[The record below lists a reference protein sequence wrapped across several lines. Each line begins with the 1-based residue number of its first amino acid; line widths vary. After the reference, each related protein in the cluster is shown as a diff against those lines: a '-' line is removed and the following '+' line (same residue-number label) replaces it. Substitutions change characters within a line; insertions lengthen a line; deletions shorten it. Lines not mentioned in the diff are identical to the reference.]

1 VREVTIP
8 SVGMAMTEAVL
19 NAWLKNPGD
28 SVVSGEAIAEIETDK
43 SSLDLESPGDGV
55 IGRHLV
61 SAGSS
66 VPVGQVI
73 VRVLEPGET
82 EPPDDT
88 GPAVAA
94 EPAVQA
100 EAAAAGTAGLAGVTR
115 PAGTTR
121 EDISGPPD
129 GAPRTGSADR
139 VPHTLSPRKRRELRE
154 QAEAAAQAASGRRG
168 SRFRAAIAEHV
179 SESWRTIPHFAVVR
193 EIDAR
198 SVGAAVAAMRGNGLT
213 ATAGDLLIR
222 AFALAV
228 TAEASTTG
236 DLGLAVATPD
246 GVVIPVITDVPGL
259 GPAALVAARGAAV
272 TRAREGRLSARDL
285 AAGPIASLS
294 NLGGYQVDSFTGII
308 PAGQQLL
315 LTTATIA
322 DRPVAVDGQVVVRPR
337 FAATLNVDH
346 RYFDGDHAARI
357 LAGFQAALDQ
367 CISWAHQMSTDEGE
381 A

>member
-43 SSLDLESPGDGV
+43 SSLDLESPSDGV
-55 IGRHLV
+55 LGRHLV
-61 SAGSS
+61 SAGAS

-82 EPPDDT
+82 EPHEGAAP
-88 GPAVAA
+88 PAAA
-94 EPAVQA
+94 EPVARA
-100 EAAAAGTAGLAGVTR
+100 GAAGTPGV
-115 PAGTTR
+115 
-121 EDISGPPD
+121 
-129 GAPRTGSADR
+129 GAHDARGEAARTGSEDR
-139 VPHTLSPRKRRELRE
+139 APHTLSPRRRRELRE
-154 QAEAAAQAASGRRG
+154 QADAEAQAQADAEAQAASGRRG

-198 SVGAAVAAMRGNGLT
+198 GANQALAAMRGNELPAT
-213 ATAGDLLIR
+213 ATDLLLR
-222 AFALAV
+222 ALALAV
-228 TAEASTTG
+228 MTETGTDATG

-246 GVVIPVITDVPGL
+246 GVVIPVIVGVPDL
-259 GPAALVAARGAAV
+259 GPAALVAARAAAV
-272 TRAREGRLSARDL
+272 ARAREGRLSARDL
-285 AAGPIASLS
+285 AAGPVASLS

-308 PAGQQLL
+308 PAGQRLL
-315 LTTATIA
+315 LTTGTIA
-322 DRPVAVDGQVVVRPR
+322 DRPVAVDGQVKVRPS
-337 FAATLNVDH
+337 FSATLNVDH
-346 RYFDGDHAARI
+346 RHFDGDHAARI

-367 CISWAHQMSTDEGE
+367 STTWVAMREKLD

>member
-315 LTTATIA
+315 LTTGTIA

-367 CISWAHQMSTDEGE
+367 SISWAHQMSTDEGE